1 MAISKQGAH
10 DLASRLAGWFF
21 LALGAFLLALAVAIG
36 TLSTGAA
43 LVLGI
48 AGVAVLAFAL
58 AAPRNIKVTALEAAL
73 TFVFVLG

>member
-36 TLSTGAA
+36 TLSTGAS

-48 AGVAVLAFAL
+48 VGVAVLAFAL
-58 AAPRNIKVTALEAAL
+58 AAPRNIRVTVLEATL
-73 TFVFVLG
+73 TFIFVLG